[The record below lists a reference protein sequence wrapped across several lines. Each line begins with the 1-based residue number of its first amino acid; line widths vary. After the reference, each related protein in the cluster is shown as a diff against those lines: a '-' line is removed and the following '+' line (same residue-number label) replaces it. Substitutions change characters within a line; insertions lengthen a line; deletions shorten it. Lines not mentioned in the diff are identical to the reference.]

1 MKCISAEIVERGAGL
16 KSPASLSGVSGMKID
31 LTDDEARALHAL
43 LVERTNL
50 PTKLRHSSTQQVYRA
65 ILMKLGGRQRR

>member
-1 MKCISAEIVERGAGL
+1 
-16 KSPASLSGVSGMKID
+16 MKID

-50 PTKLRHSSTQQVYRA
+50 PTKFRHSPTQQAYRA

>member
-1 MKCISAEIVERGAGL
+1 
-16 KSPASLSGVSGMKID
+16 MKID
-31 LTDDEARALHAL
+31 LTDDEARALRAL